1 MFILASQS
9 PRRHELMKRI
19 VSHFVVE
26 VSSIDESESLYLPP
40 PLAVKDIAFR
50 KGEIIAK
57 NHPNDI
63 VISADTIVVLDNQ
76 IIGKPKDE
84 EDAFRILKMLSNKMH
99 TVITAFCIFYQG
111 KAMERSVHSQV
122 IMNQL
127 SNDLI
132 NKYIESKIPLDKA
145 GAYGVQEN
153 KKFPLVKTVIG
164 SVDNV
169 VGFPVEE
176 IKSDLQRS
184 HLL

>member
-84 EDAFRILKMLSNKMH
+84 KDAFQILKMLSNKMH

-111 KAMERSVHSQV
+111 KVMERSVHSQV

-127 SNDLI
+127 SDDLI
-132 NKYIESKIPLDKA
+132 HKYIESKIPLDKA
-145 GAYGVQEN
+145 GAYGIQDN
-153 KKFPLVKTVIG
+153 KKFPIVKTVIG
-164 SVDNV
+164 SFDNV

-184 HLL
+184 RLL